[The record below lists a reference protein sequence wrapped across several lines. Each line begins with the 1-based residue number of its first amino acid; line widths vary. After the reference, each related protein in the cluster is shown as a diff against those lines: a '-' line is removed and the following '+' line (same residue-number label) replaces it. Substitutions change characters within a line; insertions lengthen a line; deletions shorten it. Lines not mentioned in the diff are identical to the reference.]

1 MLLDETYNAGVE
13 SMTAALRLLAET
25 PGSRHIAVLGT
36 MKELGDQ
43 SVSLHRRVGE
53 TVQQLRL
60 DALFT
65 LADPEEAEALAEGAK
80 GTLTLPFQDHDALA
94 ERLASKLRPGD
105 RVLFKASRSVELD
118 IVVKKLTHL
127 LEPSN
132 SASTAAV

>member
-1 MLLDETYNAGVE
+1 MQALGLDWRVLSEGLSVELPSGRSRRIELPDDIMLLDETYNAGVE

-94 ERLASKLRPGD
+94 R
-105 RVLFKASRSVELD
+105 KAGF
-118 IVVKKLTHL
+118 
-127 LEPSN
+127 
-132 SASTAAV
+132 